1 MFPAHNTKLHRNP
14 CIFVY
19 FFKHQTHFSLSE
31 AFDRRS
37 RKKCRSEHLFCL
49 EWSVRCIQ
57 THALLQ
63 KCYIL
68 NVPCNAIL
76 PEQCTVTEKRSR
88 YPQHILTGGATPAT
102 ETKREQH
109 GFGCS
114 TSTSLLAASVMLHWK
129 QKRGQKFSLKFP
141 TPLYLGSLEQLVPIF
156 ILCTLFSVHKGICT
170 QIPLNLTRR
179 WQRLLNWR

>member
-37 RKKCRSEHLFCL
+37 RKKCKSEHLFCL

-63 KCYIL
+63 KCSIL
-68 NVPCNAIL
+68 NAPCNAIL

-141 TPLYLGSLEQLVPIF
+141 TPLYLEVWNSWCPF
-156 ILCTLFSVHKGICT
+156 SSSVHYFPFEFNQEVAETSQLKVSE
-170 QIPLNLTRR
+170 
-179 WQRLLNWR
+179 WQA